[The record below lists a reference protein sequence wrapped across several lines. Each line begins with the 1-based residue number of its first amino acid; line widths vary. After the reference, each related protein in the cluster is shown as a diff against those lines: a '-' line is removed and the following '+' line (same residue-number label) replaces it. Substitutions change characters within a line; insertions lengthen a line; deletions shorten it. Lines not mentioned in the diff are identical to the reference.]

1 MPAPMPAR
9 VLGLMPGEPA
19 GVNSIPAE
27 STRDRRLSLDRS
39 GWLRRLRTW
48 VVVPLLVATVILS
61 GPAASWAASGG
72 RIGGSRFGG
81 GGGGGGGGFNRS
93 YGGGGGYSGGGYN
106 GSYRGGSGGGIGF
119 PFIVPIFGFGGGL
132 FGFLLILVIA
142 GLLVNAVR
150 GAGGGALSGDSG
162 PVIRGSRSNGS
173 VALAQVQVGLLASAR
188 QLQEELRELASS
200 ADTSS
205 AAGLQQVLQETSL
218 ALLRQPDLWVYA
230 NAEVGQ
236 VPEVSAESTFQRLAL
251 TERSKL
257 SQELTTNVG
266 GRISN
271 AKGRDGRGAG
281 AADAS
286 SDFIAITLLVACSG
300 RLNLPKVASADQLR
314 TALQTLGAV
323 ADDDLLALEVIWQP
337 EGAGEALSTEDL
349 LTAYPQLTHL

>member
-19 GVNSIPAE
+19 GNNTIPAV
-27 STRDRRLSLDRS
+27 STLASRSCLDRA
-39 GWLRRLRTW
+39 GLLRRLRTW
-48 VVVPLLVATVILS
+48 VVVPLLVATVVLS
-61 GPAASWAASGG
+61 VPAASWAASGG

-81 GGGGGGGGFNRS
+81 GGGGGGG
-93 YGGGGGYSGGGYN
+93 YSGGSGYN

-119 PFIVPIFGFGGGL
+119 PFIVPIFGFGGGGL
-132 FGFLLILVIA
+132 FGFLLLLVIA
-142 GLLVNAVR
+142 GFLVNAMR
-150 GAGGGALSGDSG
+150 GAGSGALSGGDG
-162 PVIRGSRSNGS
+162 PVIGGSRSNGT

-188 QLQEELRELASS
+188 QLQEDLRQIASR

-205 AAGLQQVLQETSL
+205 ASGLQQVLQETSL

-236 VPEVSAESTFQRLAL
+236 VPELSAESTFQRLAL

-300 RLNLPKVASADQLR
+300 RLSLPKVTSADQLR

-337 EGAGEALSTEDL
+337 EGVGEVLSTEDL
-349 LTAYPQLTHL
+349 LTAYPQLSHL